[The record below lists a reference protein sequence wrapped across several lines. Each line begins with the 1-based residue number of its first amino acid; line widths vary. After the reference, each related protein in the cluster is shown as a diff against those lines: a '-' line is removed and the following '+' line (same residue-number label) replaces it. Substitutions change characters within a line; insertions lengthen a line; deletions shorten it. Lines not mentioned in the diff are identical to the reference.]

1 MPSRRVELDHVGAYN
16 FKVDIGGITQGYFK
30 GVDGINAELEVIEF
44 QDGDDLLLRKRP
56 GRAKFGDVTLK
67 KGYIVTP
74 DLQTWWNDARKGQYA
89 RRDIS
94 ISLNDNAGN
103 LLRMW
108 NLFGCWP
115 KSWKVNALDGK
126 GNDVVTEEITFVVED
141 MEIAQ

>member
-1 MPSRRVELDHVGAYN
+1 MPTRRAELDHVGAYN
-16 FKVDIGGITQGYFK
+16 FRVEISGVNAGFFK

-44 QDGDDLLLRKRP
+44 QDGDDLFLRKRP

-74 DLQTWWNDARKGQYA
+74 DLQTWWRDCRDGKYD
-89 RRDIS
+89 RRDIA
-94 ISLNDNAGN
+94 IHLGDNTN
-103 LLRMW
+103 KTVRSW

-115 KSWKVNALDGK
+115 KQWKVNGFDGK

-141 MEIAQ
+141 MMIA